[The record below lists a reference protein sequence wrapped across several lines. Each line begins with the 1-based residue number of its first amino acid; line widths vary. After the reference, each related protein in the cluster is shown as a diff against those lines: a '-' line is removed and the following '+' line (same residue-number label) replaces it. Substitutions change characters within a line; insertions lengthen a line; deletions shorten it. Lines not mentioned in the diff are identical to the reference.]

1 MYMYVDL
8 EEIVLKDIADNTQAA
23 IDDGKICNME
33 QLEDFIL
40 YHLDRFNL
48 DISDPRNIETI
59 IDLLDDLSF

>member
-1 MYMYVDL
+1 MYVDL

-48 DISDPRNIETI
+48 DIRDPRNIETI
-59 IDLLDDLSF
+59 IDLLDDLNF